1 MSEDQLS
8 EITEYIIRFLL
19 GSKANETFSN
29 LIGYTSDK
37 TLFSKYKIVILP
49 SVLCDHGYYG
59 TAQSLP
65 QLPLPLCED
74 M

>member
-37 TLFSKYKIVILP
+37 TLFSKYKIFIVTGKQIGRA
-49 SVLCDHGYYG
+49 SCRERV
-59 TAQSLP
+59 
-65 QLPLPLCED
+65 
-74 M
+74 